1 MTNIE
6 LIKILQKSVKKFG
19 ELPVDMN
26 IIDYDD
32 SDKPYDIKAALYDD
46 NSVTLFNYQNMTRE
60 EAKELLPLIQGY
72 AEGKTIQFLKI
83 DGTWRDM
90 TEPNFSSPANSYRIK
105 PEPKYRP
112 FKDAE
117 ECWKEMQKH
126 QPFGWLS
133 NGGLLFNIISIG
145 AGITIHNCISNCGY
159 SFKSAVSLTFADG
172 TPFGILEEE

>member
-1 MTNIE
+1 
-6 LIKILQKSVKKFG
+6 
-19 ELPVDMN
+19 
-26 IIDYDD
+26 
-32 SDKPYDIKAALYDD
+32 
-46 NSVTLFNYQNMTRE
+46 MTRE
-60 EAKELLPLIQGY
+60 EAKKLLPLIQEY

-90 TEPNFSSPANSYRIK
+90 TKPNFSSPVNYYRIK

-133 NGGLLFNIISIG
+133 NGELLFNIISIG

-172 TPFGILEEE
+172 TPFGVLEEE

>member
-1 MTNIE
+1 
-6 LIKILQKSVKKFG
+6 
-19 ELPVDMN
+19 
-26 IIDYDD
+26 
-32 SDKPYDIKAALYDD
+32 
-46 NSVTLFNYQNMTRE
+46 MTRE
-60 EAKELLPLIQGY
+60 QAKELLPLIQGY

-90 TEPNFSSPANSYRIK
+90 TEPNFSSPANYYRIK

-112 FKDAE
+112 FKNTE
-117 ECWKEMQKH
+117 ECWDEMQKH

-133 NGGLLFNIISIG
+133 NGELLFNIISIG

>member
-1 MTNIE
+1 
-6 LIKILQKSVKKFG
+6 
-19 ELPVDMN
+19 
-26 IIDYDD
+26 
-32 SDKPYDIKAALYDD
+32 
-46 NSVTLFNYQNMTRE
+46 MTRE

-90 TEPNFSSPANSYRIK
+90 TEPNFSSPANYYRIK

-112 FKDAE
+112 FKNTE
-117 ECWKEMQKH
+117 ECWDEMQKH

-133 NGGLLFNIISIG
+133 NGELLFNIISIG